1 MNWNALFAMEG
12 HVGYVWSSF
21 GMCFMLMAA
30 EVISLHQRIR
40 SAERRE

>member
-1 MNWNALFAMEG
+1 MNWDVLFAMED
-12 HVGYVWSSF
+12 HRVYLWSSF

-30 EVISLHQRIR
+30 EVISLRQRLR